1 MRKYNILL
9 VDDDPF
15 ILKSIGPYLK
25 DKGYQ
30 VTTAESG
37 ELAVEALSNKDVD
50 PVITDL
56 VMEGINGID
65 VLKKAK
71 ELNSETKVI
80 IITGY
85 GDMTSAIDALKLS
98 AEDYLLKP
106 CEAEEIFFRVRKCIE
121 ELKLQR
127 KIKLYEK
134 ILPVCCQCKKIRDD
148 SGKEPGTGEWIS
160 VERFIWDKAKLD
172 ITSTYCP
179 ECAQELQE
187 KIDRELPH

>member
-50 PVITDL
+50 LVITDL